1 MRLVET
7 FLAKAGNVDV
17 LYGFLVYLSGLFR
30 ATFLRLLLLDR
41 LLIHYLGFDTC
52 FHFIVDFTPKLK
64 DRSNT
69 AVLNFCIILAVC
81 SNE

>member
-1 MRLVET
+1 MSTFCMDSLYTSLV
-7 FLAKAGNVDV
+7 FFV
-17 LYGFLVYLSGLFR
+17 LH
-30 ATFLRLLLLDR
+30 FLRLLLLLLDR